1 MLKFASTAPLATVD
15 GASMITQ
22 EEYDRLL
29 KLFGMLSSSN
39 DGEILNAIGAISRIL
54 NTHGLA
60 WRDIVLP
67 RKLMPVRVEAVD
79 ALAPGESNSG
89 PKSLGAATP
98 SEMLKA
104 LMASPNVSSD
114 TRRDLRDYARSI
126 TAGRLTPTVRAD
138 IQALYN
144 YAILSGRQV

>member
-1 MLKFASTAPLATVD
+1 
-15 GASMITQ
+15 MITQ

-54 NTHGLA
+54 NAHGLA
-60 WRDIVLP
+60 WGDIVLP
-67 RKLMPVRVEAVD
+67 RKLMPTRVD
-79 ALAPGESNSG
+79 SIDSINPGDNTAG
-89 PKSLGAATP
+89 PKALGAASP
-98 SEMLKA
+98 REMLQA

-114 TRRDLRDYARSI
+114 TRRDLRDYAQAI
-126 TAGRLTPTVRAD
+126 AQGRLTPSIRAD

-144 YAILSGRQV
+144 YAIMNGRQV

>member
-1 MLKFASTAPLATVD
+1 
-15 GASMITQ
+15 MITQ

-54 NTHGLA
+54 NAHGLA
-60 WRDIVLP
+60 WGDIVLP
-67 RKLMPVRVEAVD
+67 RKLMPTRVDSVD
-79 ALAPGESNSG
+79 SINPRDPSAG
-89 PKSLGAATP
+89 PKALGAASP
-98 SEMLKA
+98 REMLQA

-114 TRRDLRDYARSI
+114 TRRDLRDYAQAISQ
-126 TAGRLTPTVRAD
+126 GRLTPSIRAD

-144 YAILSGRQV
+144 YAIMNGRQV